1 MVEKQHKMVGSEP
14 TLSQADLMGL
24 PATLEFKGR
33 LYILPT
39 KCQSIHTRLL
49 QYVIRQVRSV
59 STVLYKPSELSEYP
73 LKRIAYIYTHP
84 HTSAGP
90 LPLPPS
96 AC

>member
-39 KCQSIHTRLL
+39 KPLTQTLCVCCQSIHTRLL

-73 LKRIAYIYTHP
+73 LKRIAYVCI
-84 HTSAGP
+84 
-90 LPLPPS
+90 
-96 AC
+96 